1 MKRSLFA
8 LLWVLPFL
16 SAAQSNFKKGYVV
29 TNSKDTLKGYIDYK
43 ESDLNPNSVK
53 FKDNPESKPQTFTID
68 ECIAYS
74 IDSFEK
80 YEKYVVSVSTSRE
93 ELSNLSAG
101 RDTSFRI
108 DTVFL
113 RVLNHGK
120 NITLFSYR
128 DNIKMRFYIMDKN
141 EVKPVELIRN
151 FYFNTAHPDR
161 MVTENRYAG
170 QMQAKM
176 RMFNVHK
183 MSDDRRLLLTKYTG
197 TDLLKLA
204 YEINDQKPVKSKS
217 SAYRVFAGTGLNI
230 TNATYT
236 GNNSLAKPD
245 GHSKISYMPMITG
258 GVDVLANPA
267 IGKMIYRLELSL
279 LMSKNE
285 ISNDVKRHSFD
296 QLSVAV
302 TPQVICNFYNSN
314 RVKVFGG
321 AGYGL
326 NFSSYSNNESALYN
340 TFKKRM
346 DIIKDFVQ
354 MKAFNFSFQGSA
366 GVVLNKKIEISL
378 VYIVPAA
385 ISDYAY
391 YNVTMQRYKIG
402 VNYLFGKH

>member
-1 MKRSLFA
+1 MKRSLLILF
-8 LLWVLPFL
+8 WVIPFL
-16 SAAQSNFKKGYVV
+16 SIAQSNFKKGYVV
-29 TNSKDTLKGYIDYK
+29 ANSKDTLKGYIDYK
-43 ESDLNPNSVK
+43 ESDLNPSSVK

-93 ELSNLSAG
+93 ELSSLSAG

-151 FYFNTAHPDR
+151 FYFNTEHPDR

-170 QMQAKM
+170 QLQAKM
-176 RMFNVHK
+176 RMLNVHK
-183 MSDDRRLLLTKYTG
+183 ESDDRKLLLTKYTG

-204 YEINDQKPVKSKS
+204 YEINDEKPVKSKS

-230 TNATYT
+230 TNATYS
-236 GNNSLAKPD
+236 GANSLAKPE
-245 GHSKISYMPMITG
+245 GHSKTSYLPLITG

-285 ISNDVKRHSFD
+285 ISNDIKRHSFD

-314 RVKVFGG
+314 RLKVFGG

-326 NFSSYSNNESALYN
+326 NFSSYSNNESASYN

-346 DIIKDFVQ
+346 DIITDFVQ
-354 MKAFNFSFQGSA
+354 MKAFNFSFQGSV
-366 GVVLNKKIEISL
+366 GVVLNKKVEISL
-378 VYIVPAA
+378 IYIAPAA

-391 YNVTMQRYKIG
+391 YNVVMQRYKVG